1 MTINKPV
8 KVQRKTNAMYRPHT
22 IYSSPARSADANV
35 VGVPENYRRPGPH
48 SGQEIGLGLSASEVL
63 GVLSAMD
70 RLLP

>member
-1 MTINKPV
+1 
-8 KVQRKTNAMYRPHT
+8 MYRPHT
-22 IYSSPARSADANV
+22 FSSSPARSADANV

-48 SGQEIGLGLSASEVL
+48 SCQEVGLGLSTREVL